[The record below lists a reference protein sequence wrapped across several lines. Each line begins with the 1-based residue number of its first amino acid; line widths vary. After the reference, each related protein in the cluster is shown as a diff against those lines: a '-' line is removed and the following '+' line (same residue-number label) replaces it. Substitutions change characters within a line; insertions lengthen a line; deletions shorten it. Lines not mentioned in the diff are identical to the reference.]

1 MTELTDLI
9 AARLI
14 SQLMRVCEDPAF
26 PGGAPPAGDV
36 VGAASSVVH
45 GGLPASGE
53 FLPLAAV
60 VVAFVVA
67 GALVIVRGNARSAE
81 QRPTEPIAVAQPA

>member
-9 AARLI
+9 AARLL
-14 SQLMRVCEDPAF
+14 SQLMRVCEDPAL

-36 VGAASSVVH
+36 VGAASSVVY

-60 VVAFVVA
+60 VIAFVVA
-67 GALVIVRGNARSAE
+67 GAVILARGNAKGAE
-81 QRPTEPIAVAQPA
+81 QRPTKPIAVAQPA

>member
-14 SQLMRVCEDPAF
+14 SLLMRICEDAAL

-67 GALVIVRGNARSAE
+67 GAVILARGNANVAE
-81 QRPTEPIAVAQPA
+81 RRPTEPIAVAQPA